1 MKGLFPN
8 AAKKGILSFWLCL
21 SLLLAVLLPLSVF
34 AAEPAK
40 TETGKKIVRVGWY
53 ESPFCMTDSFGG
65 RSGYAYEYQQKIAAY
80 TGWEYEYVTT
90 SWSKL
95 LQMLQNGE
103 IDLLSDVSFKE
114 DRAKTMLYS
123 ALPMGEEEYY
133 IYVSNRNKEISLDNF
148 ASFNGKRAG
157 MNKGSVQKEQY
168 IAWAE
173 KHGVQTEIVEMTGG
187 EKDALQRLSRGA
199 IDMYVGTNIAKKG
212 SNAAIVVPLCKV
224 GSSPFFFAVNRNR
237 PDLLQELDAAMDR
250 IQDEN
255 RFYNQQ
261 MYKKYFSGGGSG
273 VYFTPTETGWLERHG
288 PIRVGYRSDYLPY
301 CGKDEETGKLT
312 GALKDY
318 LEIASSKVKNAKL
331 FFEPVPIDGA
341 EDALQ
346 ALRKGEVD
354 CIFPVSFTDHD
365 GERLGVLVTDPPMH
379 AEMYAVMKKGH
390 RKNYSLKEIE
400 SVAYAKGYHYH
411 ENFLKKYFP
420 KWKVVTCNKP
430 GERFQMVH
438 SGEADCF
445 LTTSYRIN
453 SLADLI
459 SKYKLTTITTGEDM
473 TLSFA
478 LRRDDVQ
485 LYSILNKVNSLVP
498 EASIYS
504 ALAGY
509 SYEEKKV
516 SFTDFVQDNLAA
528 VIAFI
533 ATVTTVILALLLFG
547 AKTQKKASERQ
558 ELIAAAENDELTGLF
573 NRGFFYEYAKRFAKQ
588 FPHWNMDAIV
598 LNIEQF
604 HLVNELNGREFGDR
618 VLRSLGREIQNFLE
632 KNGGIAGRIEGDRF
646 DIYCKHVES
655 YQALLDRF
663 QEKLN
668 EISRSTGIRLRMG
681 VMPWQAGMESGQAFD
696 RAWAACNMV
705 RGTNKHLMIYNEGI
719 RAKENYNQRLLNDL
733 RRAVEQREFKVYYQ
747 PKYNIQYE
755 PPRLASAEAL
765 VRWQHPELG
774 LIPPCDFIPLFE
786 GNGQISIIDK
796 YVWAEA
802 AKQIAL
808 WKKKY
813 GVTIP
818 VSVNLSRVDVFDPQ
832 LEDILDGLIFDNG
845 LTHQDLKLEVTE
857 SAYTENA
864 EEVLKVIERLRAKGY
879 EIEMDDFGSGYS
891 SLNMLS
897 SMPVDVLKMDRGFI
911 MNIEH
916 SEQDFRLVQLILDIA
931 RNLKLSVIAEGV
943 ETERQMTMLKN
954 AGCDYVQGYYFSRP
968 LPPDE
973 FEHFIAKENDKE
985 GRQRQTRPMPVM
997 N

>member
-1 MKGLFPN
+1 MTSTSSVAGKN
-8 AAKKGILSFWLCL
+8 RIAYFWLCL
-21 SLLLAVLLPLSVF
+21 SLLLAVLLPLSAF
-34 AAEPAK
+34 AAEPAI
-40 TETGKKIVRVGWY
+40 TEAGKKTVRVGWY
-53 ESPFCMTDSFGG
+53 ESPFCMTDAFGG

-95 LQMLQNGE
+95 LQMLKNGE
-103 IDLLSDVSFKE
+103 IDLLSDVSFTE
-114 DRAKTMLYS
+114 DRAKTILYS
-123 ALPMGEEEYY
+123 SLPMGEEEYY
-133 IYVSNRNKEISLDNF
+133 IYVSNRNKELSLADY
-148 ASFNGKRAG
+148 ATFNGKRAG

-168 IAWAE
+168 IAWVE
-173 KHGVQTEIVEMTGG
+173 KHGIQTEIVELTGG
-187 EKDALQRLSRGA
+187 EKDSLQRLSRGA

-212 SNAAIVVPLCKV
+212 SNAAIAVPLCKV

-237 PDLLQELDAAMDR
+237 PDLLQELDAAMNR

-261 MYKKYFSGGGSG
+261 MYKKYFSGGGSV
-273 VYFTPTETGWLERHG
+273 VYFTPAETGWLERHG
-288 PIRVGYRSDYLPY
+288 PIRVGYRPDYLPY

-312 GALKDY
+312 GGLKDY

-331 FFEPVPIDGA
+331 LFEPVPIPGA
-341 EDALQ
+341 EDALE

-354 CIFPVSFTDHD
+354 CIFPVSFTDYD
-365 GERLGVLVTDPPMH
+365 GEKFGVLVTDPPMH

-400 SVAYAKGYHYH
+400 SVSYVKGYHYH

-420 KWKVVTCNKP
+420 KWKVVFYDKP
-430 GERFQMVH
+430 AKRFQAVK

-445 LTTSYRIN
+445 LVSSYRLN

-473 TLSFA
+473 SLSFA

-498 EASIYS
+498 EASVYS

-516 SFTDFVQDNLAA
+516 TLADFVQDNLAA

-533 ATVTTVILALLLFG
+533 ATVATVILALMLFG
-547 AKTQKKASERQ
+547 AKTQKKSTERK

-618 VLRSLGREIQNFLE
+618 VLRSLGREIQSFLE
-632 KNGGIAGRIEGDRF
+632 KNGGIASRIEGDRF
-646 DIYCKHVES
+646 DIYCKHVEN

-663 QEKLN
+663 QNKLN
-668 EISRSTGIRLRMG
+668 ELSRSTGIRLRMG
-681 VMPWQAGMESGQAFD
+681 VMPWQEGMESGQAFD
-696 RAWAACNMV
+696 RAWSACNMV
-705 RGTNKHLMIYNEGI
+705 RGINKHLMIYNEEI

-774 LIPPCDFIPLFE
+774 LIPPCDFILLFE

-802 AKQIAL
+802 ARQIAI
-808 WKKKY
+808 WKEKY

-931 RNLKLSVIAEGV
+931 GNLNLQVIAEGV
-943 ETERQMTMLKN
+943 ETERQMTMLKK

-973 FEHFIAKENDKE
+973 FEHFIAKENEKE
-985 GRQRQTRPMPVM
+985 DRQGQVRPVPVM
-997 N
+997 S